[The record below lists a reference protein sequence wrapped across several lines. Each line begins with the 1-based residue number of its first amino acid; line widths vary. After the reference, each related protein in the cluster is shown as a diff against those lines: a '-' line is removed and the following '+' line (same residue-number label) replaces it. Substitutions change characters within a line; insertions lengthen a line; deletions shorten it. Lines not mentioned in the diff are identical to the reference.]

1 MEYNPDRDDPRE
13 IEAHAFAA
21 ELLMPWEMVA
31 HEAAAL
37 RAGTL
42 GPQRAIL
49 ALAARLH
56 VSRQAAAR
64 RLAEWRGVA

>member
-1 MEYNPDRDDPRE
+1 
-13 IEAHAFAA
+13 
-21 ELLMPWEMVA
+21 LLMPWEMVA
-31 HEAAAL
+31 HEATAL

-49 ALAARLH
+49 ALAARLQ